1 MAVCD
6 SACGV
11 RLSARVQRRN
21 EGAMSVAHSSP
32 PTLRPFSCS
41 PRCGLHSL
49 EGNGIGDEGAAA
61 IADALKSNG
70 TLLKLE

>member
-1 MAVCD
+1 
-6 SACGV
+6 
-11 RLSARVQRRN
+11 
-21 EGAMSVAHSSP
+21 MSVAHSSP